1 MAIQK
6 TIQHTPDGFET
17 PSILNNAYIRVEG
30 LHGDK
35 NRISINVVFYKKQDE
50 VMTQALAK
58 FYSFNPSMGGGNF
71 IKQAYEHLKT
81 LPEFAGAEDC

>member
-17 PSILNNAYIRVEG
+17 PSVLNNAYIRVEG

-35 NRISINVVFYKKQDE
+35 NRISINVVFYKKQDDIM
-50 VMTQALAK
+50 VQALAK
-58 FYSFNPSMGGGNF
+58 FYSFSPLMDGGNF
-71 IKQAYEHLKT
+71 IKQGYIHLKT
-81 LPEFAGAEDC
+81 LPEFAGATDC